1 MRKMISQTRGD
12 TRKYKFQRKN
22 ADGSVILNVPNK
34 MFFTVK
40 QDFTDDKVLI
50 QKRLPDDFEIDEE
63 GFWHFTIEP
72 EDTNDLNYGDYVFDV
87 EVITDGVKSTIAKG
101 GFVIE
106 PEVTFADDE
115 D

>member
-12 TRKYKFQRKN
+12 TKKYKFQRKN
-22 ADGSVILNVPNK
+22 ADGTIILNMPNK
-34 MFFTVK
+34 LFFTVK
-40 QDFTDDKVLI
+40 QDYTDDKVLI
-50 QKRLPDDFEIDEE
+50 QKRLPDDFTMDED
-63 GFWHFTIEP
+63 GTWHFTVLP
-72 EDTNDLNYGDYVFDV
+72 EDTNNLNYGEYVFDV
-87 EVITDGVKSTIAKG
+87 EVITDGVKTTIAKG